1 MTAKTK
7 LLISSLSVKSFLVGL
22 VGLAFIATFAY
33 AVYQTA
39 LSQKALTGQNKLQDS
54 LAESTY
60 REHLIALEKLK
71 LQEVNRE
78 LLTDASKERLAK
90 IDALYAQYQDVM
102 GKIKRNFSVKLDVT
116 AISSQETV
124 WGSLFISQSFESL
137 QTNLTDAASKLD
149 ASYQTYLAGLPK
161 PAATPSPT
169 TGQSTSAYGY
179 SYQTVTNSRGSFGV
193 YLVKMRLDEVTVKTV
208 TANEN
213 DCLNNCPVKP
223 LAQYVADLGGYG
235 GINGTYFCP
244 PDYSSCSGKTNSYD
258 FPVYNSG
265 LSKWLNP
272 GALSWTSIGLTTF
285 VGKTPRFYR
294 YNNLY
299 DKSSVTAGISNFPL
313 LLQNGSV
320 IDSESEQTS
329 NQKIKG
335 TRGSIGS
342 DGVYIYL
349 ALVASSSVTDSAYV
363 LQSLGVKDALNL
375 DGGGSSALYISGSY
389 KVGPGR
395 QLPNAVVLIKN

>member
-1 MTAKTK
+1 MSAKPNII
-7 LLISSLSVKSFLVGL
+7 ISQLSVKSFLVGL
-22 VGLAFIATFAY
+22 VALSFIATFVY
-33 AVYQTA
+33 AVYQTR
-39 LSQKALTGQNKLQDS
+39 LSQSALTGQNKLQES

-90 IDALYAQYQDVM
+90 IDALYAQYQDVV

-116 AISSQETV
+116 EVSSLESI
-124 WGSLFISQSFESL
+124 WGSLFLSQSFESL
-137 QTNLTDAASKLD
+137 QASLTDAASKLD
-149 ASYQTYLAGLPK
+149 ASYQIYLAGLPK
-161 PAATPSPT
+161 PVATPSPT
-169 TGQSTSAYGY
+169 SQAGSAYGY
-179 SYQTVTNSRGSFGV
+179 SFQTVTNSRGTFGV
-193 YLVKMRLDEVTVKTV
+193 YFIKMSLNEVTVKTV
-208 TANEN
+208 SANEN

-223 LAQYVADLGGYG
+223 LAQYISDLGGYA

-244 PDYSSCSGKTNSYD
+244 PDYSSCAGKTNSYD
-258 FPVYNSG
+258 FPVYNSD
-265 LSKWLNP
+265 LSRWLNQ
-272 GALSWTSIGLTTF
+272 GALSWTSIGLATF
-285 VGKTPRFYR
+285 SGKTPRFYR

-299 DKSSVTAGISNFPL
+299 DKSSVTASISNFPL
-313 LLQNGSV
+313 LLQNGAV

-349 ALVASSSVTDSAYV
+349 ALVVSSSVTDSAYV
-363 LQSLGVKDALNL
+363 LQQLGVKDALNL
-375 DGGGSSALYISGSY
+375 DGGGSSALYVSGSY